1 VTDSVD
7 VMAFGPHPDDVEL
20 GCGGTLIKLTDLG
33 YSVVLVDLTEGEMST
48 RGTVETRRQE
58 AAQASDLLGA
68 VARENLGLEDGNIR
82 NSQQARHRVVTVVR
96 NYRPRMVLVP
106 YYRDRHPDH
115 YHASELLYDAVF
127 LAGLRR
133 LETGQES
140 YRPEKF
146 AYYMRWYE
154 FDPTFIV
161 DISNEFERKMEAIAV
176 YASQFSAEDA
186 SFAQTRLTSPQ
197 HQWEIVHRCAYYGS
211 LIGRQYG
218 EGFLIRGRLEVADPL
233 QATFSSF

>member
-1 VTDSVD
+1 MIDSVD

-20 GCGGTLIKLTDLG
+20 GCGGTLCKLANQG

-48 RGTVETRRQE
+48 RGTVETRREE
-58 AAQASDLLGA
+58 AARAADLLGA

-82 NSQQARHRVVTVVR
+82 NSQQARQRVVTVVR
-96 NYRPRMVLVP
+96 KYRPRMVFVP
-106 YYRDRHPDH
+106 YYQDRHPDH
-115 YHASELLYDAVF
+115 YHAGELLYDAVF

-140 YRPEKF
+140 YRPEKLV
-146 AYYMRWYE
+146 YYMRWYE
-154 FDPTFIV
+154 FEPTFIV
-161 DISNEFERKMEAIAV
+161 DISTEFERKMEAVAA
-176 YASQFSAEDA
+176 YASQFSAEDT

-218 EGFLIRGRLEVADPL
+218 EGFMIRGRLEIADPL